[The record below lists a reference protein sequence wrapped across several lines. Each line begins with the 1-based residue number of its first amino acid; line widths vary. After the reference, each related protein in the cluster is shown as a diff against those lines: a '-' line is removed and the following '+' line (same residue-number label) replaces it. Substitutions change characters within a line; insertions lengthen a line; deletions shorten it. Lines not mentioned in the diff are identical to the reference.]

1 MREYGVIGKIIGG
14 LSAAAGIFLPG
25 TFLIFFVYRFWEGLK
40 RYRIVRASLEGITAA
55 SSGMVL
61 AAAILLF
68 APLPMNWYNPTIV
81 IGTFALLQFTK
92 WQPPFIILAGLLLG
106 LIF

>member
-1 MREYGVIGKIIGG
+1 MSYYGTFGKILGG
-14 LSAAAGIFLPG
+14 LIAAAGIFLPG
-25 TFLIFFVYRFWEGLK
+25 TFLIFFVYRFWDGLK

-55 SSGMVL
+55 SSGMVV

-68 APLPMNWYNPTIV
+68 TPLPLNWYNPTIV

-92 WQPPFIILAGLLLG
+92 LQPPFIIIGGLLLG